1 MTDFTYIDRIRN
13 TYGDFYL
20 GCAEID
26 FTLLSGKGLVGMTR
40 CDVDFVLEHIVI
52 VIIRAC

>member
-40 CDVDFVLEHIVI
+40 CDVDFVLGHIVI